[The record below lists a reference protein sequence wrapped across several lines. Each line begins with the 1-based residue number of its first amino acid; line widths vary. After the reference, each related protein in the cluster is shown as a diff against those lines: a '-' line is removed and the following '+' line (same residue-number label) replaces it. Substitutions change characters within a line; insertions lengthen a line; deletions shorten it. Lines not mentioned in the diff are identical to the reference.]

1 MGSMNPRDLVKYLMG
16 GATALLLI
24 WVGSIVV
31 SQLMVAIVP
40 LLFMVLAVG
49 FWWDRFF
56 GGRR

>member
-1 MGSMNPRDLVKYLMG
+1 MNPRDLVKYLMG